1 MPPYMRPGRKLPEER
16 WCVPSRKRSTNALA
30 CRETEPLA
38 GKECTMLYDA
48 RHGHFDPSEPPS
60 PEEEEV
66 ARAEGCFDAE
76 ERRMWMEET
85 DKFIDS
91 HEDMHNRARCAFLYD
106 LESVGVAGMLGPV
119 SRAAHMLPGEP
130 KLGPPDEVHP
140 PKDPMMRA
148 AQVAGMRT
156 YLVRIHQK
164 LRETG
169 AGPSEDPETG
179 ETYWPYNR
187 DTAYYLEER
196 NRIARRLK
204 AFGEDIEAIED
215 SIKPGEEPSYEYWAP
230 GEEEATSE
238 ESTEPERKTD
248 DWESER

>member
-1 MPPYMRPGRKLPEER
+1 
-16 WCVPSRKRSTNALA
+16 
-30 CRETEPLA
+30 
-38 GKECTMLYDA
+38 
-48 RHGHFDPSEPPS
+48 
-60 PEEEEV
+60 
-66 ARAEGCFDAE
+66 
-76 ERRMWMEET
+76 
-85 DKFIDS
+85 
-91 HEDMHNRARCAFLYD
+91 
-106 LESVGVAGMLGPV
+106 
-119 SRAAHMLPGEP
+119 
-130 KLGPPDEVHP
+130 
-140 PKDPMMRA
+140 
-148 AQVAGMRT
+148 MRT

-169 AGPSEDPETG
+169 AEPSEDPETG

-187 DTAYYLEER
+187 DTAHYLEER